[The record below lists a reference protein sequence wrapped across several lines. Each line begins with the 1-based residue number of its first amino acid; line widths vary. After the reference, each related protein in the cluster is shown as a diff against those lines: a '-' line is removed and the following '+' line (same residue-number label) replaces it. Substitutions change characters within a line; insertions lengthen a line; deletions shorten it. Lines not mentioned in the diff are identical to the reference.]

1 MKKHIVTTLFF
12 IITVLPAII
21 YAQAQTVEKADSKDL
36 DRSVRP
42 KPGPAPVINIG
53 NYESFTLDNGLK
65 VYIVENHKIP
75 RVAYSLSFD
84 YTPVI
89 EGELAGLGSLTGQM
103 LRTGTKN
110 LSKDQLDEEID
121 FIGASLYTSSS
132 GIYASGLKKH
142 NEKLLELMSDILLNP
157 SFNAEELEKIR
168 TRTLS
173 ALETEKTEP
182 DAISRKVGQKLVYG
196 ENHPYGESVS
206 EKSVKG
212 ITIEA
217 CKDFYSNYFQPQ
229 VSYLAVVGDITLE
242 EARVLVGKYFSA
254 WTKTSVPT
262 SEFSFPARPSGN
274 VIAIVDR
281 PEAVQTNLSV
291 SYPVDLKPGTQDAIK
306 ASVTNTILGG
316 GTFRLFNN
324 LREDKGYTYG
334 AYSRL
339 TADRYV
345 GIFRANTEIRN
356 SVTDSAVREILF
368 EMKRLREEPV
378 PSDELSLVKNYI
390 AGNFA
395 LSLENPQTIANFAIN
410 TAKYNLPDDYYTN
423 YLKNLALVSNEDV
436 GTIAAKYVLPENN
449 YILAVGN
456 AAEIGPRLQTLSKN
470 PIRYFDFEGN
480 EYDPSKKL
488 KPAPAGITAEG
499 INEAYIE
506 SIGGEKALSKV
517 KDVTINATTNMQG
530 MTIGFDIFRK
540 APNKY
545 IMKLGAGDMVFQQ
558 VIFNGSEAIVKSPM
572 GGGDQKIEGE
582 ELENLK
588 YESILNPELIYDE
601 IGVKLHLDGI
611 ETIDGVDAYKITL
624 TKPNGKTAVRYFDVA
639 TNLLLKESTDQGF
652 IEYGDYRIVDKIKFP
667 YKIKQSIGPQ
677 LVELNVLTIKI
688 NSGLKDEKFSIN

>member
-1 MKKHIVTTLFF
+1 M
-12 IITVLPAII
+12 IITFLPAIVF
-21 YAQAQTVEKADSKDL
+21 AQTQTLQKTDSKDL
-36 DRSVRP
+36 DRSIRP

-65 VYIVENHKIP
+65 VYVVENHKIP
-75 RVAYSLSFD
+75 RITYSLSFD

-89 EGELAGLGSLTGQM
+89 EGELAGLGSLTGEM

-110 LSKDQLDEEID
+110 LSKDELDEEID
-121 FIGASLYTSSS
+121 FIGANLYTSSS

-142 NEKLLELMSDILLNP
+142 NDKLLQLMSDILLNP
-157 SFNAEELEKIR
+157 SFNSEELEKIR

-196 ENHPYGESVS
+196 SEHPYGESIS
-206 EKSVKG
+206 KESVRK
-212 ITIEA
+212 ITIDA
-217 CKDFYSNYFQPQ
+217 CKNFYSDYFQPQ
-229 VSYLAVVGDITLE
+229 VSYLAIVGDITLE
-242 EARVLVGKYFSA
+242 EAKELIDKYFSA
-254 WTKTSVPT
+254 WTKATVPA
-262 SEFSFPARPSGN
+262 SKFSFPALPSGN

-281 PEAVQTNLSV
+281 PEAVQTNLSI
-291 SYPVDLKPGTQDAIK
+291 SYPVDLKPGTQDAIR

-368 EMKRLREEPV
+368 EMNRLREEPV
-378 PSDELSLVKNYI
+378 PADELSLVKNYI

-410 TAKYNLPDDYYTN
+410 TAKYNLPEDYYKN
-423 YLKNLALVSNEDV
+423 YLKNLSLVSNEDV
-436 GTIAAKYVLPENN
+436 TSTAAKYILPENN

-456 AAEIGPRLQTLSKN
+456 AAEIGPILQRLSNQ
-470 PIRYFDFEGN
+470 PIRYYDFEGK
-480 EYDPSKKL
+480 EYDPTKKL
-488 KPAPAGITAEG
+488 KPAPIGITAEG
-499 INEAYIE
+499 INKAYVE
-506 SIGGEKALSKV
+506 SIGGEKALGKI
-517 KDVTINATTNMQG
+517 KDITINATTNMQG

-545 IMKLGAGDMVFQQ
+545 IMKLGTGEMVFQQ
-558 VIFNGSEAIVKSPM
+558 VIFDGSEAVVKSPM
-572 GGGDQKIEGE
+572 GGGNQKIEGE

-588 YESILNPELIYDE
+588 YESILNPELKYPE

-611 ETIDGVDAYKITL
+611 ETLNGVEAYKMTL
-624 TKPNGKTAVRYFDVA
+624 TKPNGKTAVRYFD
-639 TNLLLKESTDQGF
+639 TSSNLLIKESTDQGF
-652 IEYGDYRIVDKIKFP
+652 IEYDDYRMVNKVKFP
-667 YKIKQSIGPQ
+667 FKIKQTIGPQ
-677 LVELNVLTIKI
+677 LIELNVLSIKV
-688 NSGLKDEKFSIN
+688 NSGLKDEMFSVK